1 MKRCLWAEAIEDPE
15 WGGEQTM
22 CLLLTRVRQQLTLCE
37 VPDPARDCSR
47 YSEFDDEEEE
57 E

>member
-1 MKRCLWAEAIEDPE
+1 MKRCLWAETIEDPE

-47 YSEFDDEEEE
+47 YSEFDDGEEEE
-57 E
+57 